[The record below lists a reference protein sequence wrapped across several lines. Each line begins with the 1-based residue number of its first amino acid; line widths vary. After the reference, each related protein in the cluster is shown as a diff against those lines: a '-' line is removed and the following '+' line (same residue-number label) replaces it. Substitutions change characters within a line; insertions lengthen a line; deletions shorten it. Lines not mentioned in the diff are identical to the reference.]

1 MPKALQTLKG
11 SFGMSI
17 EIKKLF
23 SQRND
28 RAMLVIG
35 LLPTVIFLL
44 NSFISSDILYVFNRI
59 SFPVVIIL
67 IGIFSSKYLQTIIC
81 GSIAFALQK
90 LVILLELML
99 NNSEMNL
106 PDFYFFCSAFTLGTF
121 AIRGMVA
128 LFMKTGKKYQ
138 ITAAHKKK
146 TTFDKTS
153 VKASLIILIVV
164 DIALLLSSLLFW
176 RGVQSILS
184 ASAFLIL
191 AVAAFSAFPIEL
203 MIVILPK
210 SLRLSI
216 ILSAVYL
223 IPVLIIYFILL
234 FVYTILPSHSFSD
247 GVSRGVIWIAVFLAA
262 EAVGGL
268 LIKSFC
274 QTRQSNSEI
283 IL

>member
-1 MPKALQTLKG
+1 
-11 SFGMSI
+11 MSI

-28 RAMLVIG
+28 QAMLVIG

-44 NSFISSDILYVFNRI
+44 NSLITSDILYVFNRI

-67 IGIFSSKYLQTIIC
+67 IGFFSSKYLQAIIC

-99 NNSEMNL
+99 NYSEMNL

-138 ITAAHKKK
+138 TPARHNKSTRGDKK
-146 TTFDKTS
+146 S
-153 VKASLIILIVV
+153 AKASLIILSAVN
-164 DIALLLSSLLFW
+164 IATLLISLLFW
-176 RGVQSILS
+176 HGVQSERS
-184 ASAFLIL
+184 AYALLIL
-191 AVAAFSAFPIEL
+191 AFAAFSAFPIEL
-203 MIVILPK
+203 LIVILPK
-210 SLRLSI
+210 KLSFSVT
-216 ILSAVYL
+216 LSAVYMALFL
-223 IPVLIIYFILL
+223 ILYFVLL
-234 FVYTILPSHSFSD
+234 FVYGILPARTLTD
-247 GVSRGVIWIAVFLAA
+247 GVSHSVIWVAVFLAA
-262 EAVGGL
+262 ETVGGL
-268 LIKSFC
+268 LIKTAC

>member
-1 MPKALQTLKG
+1 M
-11 SFGMSI
+11 F
-17 EIKKLF
+17 
-23 SQRND
+23 
-28 RAMLVIG
+28 VIG

-44 NSFISSDILYVFNRI
+44 NSLITSDILYVFNRI

-67 IGIFSSKYLQTIIC
+67 IGIFSSKYLQTILC
-81 GSIAFALQK
+81 GSFAFALQK
-90 LVILLELML
+90 LAILFGLLL
-99 NNSEMNL
+99 KNFTINL

-203 MIVILPK
+203 LIVILPK
-210 SLRLSI
+210 KLSFSVT
-216 ILSAVYL
+216 LSAVYMALFL
-223 IPVLIIYFILL
+223 ILYFVLL
-234 FVYTILPSHSFSD
+234 FVYGILPARTLTD
-247 GVSRGVIWIAVFLAA
+247 GVSHSVIWIAVFLAA

-268 LIKSFC
+268 LIKTVC
-274 QTRQSNSEI
+274 QKNHI
-283 IL
+283 DL